1 MLMPYFEN
9 RLYDITKEIVEKVVS
24 NNKDVFGEQKTDKI
38 NEKIAH

>member
-1 MLMPYFEN
+1 MPYFEN
-9 RLYDITKEIVEKVVS
+9 GLYDITKEIVEKVVS